1 MNNRNLAHLRA
12 ELKALME
19 ADKDGNLRPFV
30 CEGNPFDH
38 RIFLVGLN
46 PVTKIDDYWSY
57 WDDSYGF
64 RKDSWL
70 KTYMRKKAEQGEQI
84 TPTRRYLNLIAE
96 SAGTPCL
103 ETDIYSKPTKKLRD
117 LPDSERKT
125 DIFDCLVS
133 AIRPRIMLV
142 YGKEAINH
150 IQRHIESELT
160 LEQFHDVE
168 YKSMRVLIYPCTH
181 LARRGWSNEKA
192 ISVGRQ
198 LGALICV

>member
-1 MNNRNLAHLRA
+1 MNDLSLAHLREKLQTLMA
-12 ELKALME
+12 VDKAG
-19 ADKDGNLRPFV
+19 DLRPFV

-46 PVTKIDDYWSY
+46 PVTAIESYWGY

-64 RKDSWL
+64 HKEAWL
-70 KTYMRKKAEQGEQI
+70 ETYMRKKAEQGKQV
-84 TPTRRYLNLIAE
+84 TPTRRYLNLIAQA
-96 SAGTPCL
+96 AGVPCL

-168 YKSMRVLIYPCTH
+168 YKSINMSIYPCRH
-181 LARRGWSNEKA
+181 LAAVGWSNDKA
-192 ISVGRQ
+192 ASVGRQ
-198 LGALICV
+198 MGELICL